1 MTARSSARIS
11 KSKSMFDIKDILS
24 ATKGR
29 LIQRAPAMRVTGV
42 SIDSRTLKK
51 GDVFIA
57 IKGERFDGHR
67 FIRKA
72 VQKGAAVL
80 IVGRKIKAPKNVSVV
95 HVNDTVKALGHLAGF
110 HRRRF
115 SVPVVAITGSSGKT
129 TAKEMIAGVLK
140 AKYTVLK
147 NVATQNN
154 HIGVPL
160 TLFRL
165 NKKHEIV
172 VLEFGTNRPGDI
184 RWLTQ
189 IAVPDVVVLLNIGES
204 HLEFLKTPAG
214 VFREKADIIRYAP
227 AGVTAILNNDDPYL
241 KTIAGRKIAKQT
253 VTFSLNGKADYRAQN
268 VECRGFRR
276 LEFTLRPGGRFLLK
290 TPGVHNV
297 YNAIAAISC
306 GRHFKINYN
315 DIKKALSSLSAPSG
329 RQRFRTVGPW
339 RIIDDTYN
347 ANPVSVRSAVE
358 TLRCLP
364 GGGRKVMVCAD
375 MLELGRGSEQL
386 HRAAGRYAADAHLD
400 LLLTFG
406 KKARW
411 ISLGAKKTDPN
422 IAAFHCRTFELL
434 CRKLM
439 AYCRPKDVILVKGSR
454 RMGMERIIDFLKKQ
468 TNP

>member
-1 MTARSSARIS
+1 
-11 KSKSMFDIKDILS
+11 MFDIHDIIS

-29 LIQRAPAMRVTGV
+29 LIQGPPAGRVAGV

-72 VQKGAAVL
+72 VQKGAVVL
-80 IVGRKIKAPKNVSVV
+80 IVGRKIKAPKGVSVI
-95 HVNDTVKALGHLAGF
+95 HVKDTVKALGHLARF

-129 TAKEMIAGVLK
+129 TVKEMIAGVLK
-140 AKYTVLK
+140 TKYTVLK

-189 IAVPDVVVLLNIGES
+189 IAAPDVAVLLNIGES

-214 VFREKADIIRYAP
+214 VFREKLDIIRYAP
-227 AGVTAILNNDDPYL
+227 AGVTAILNNDDLFL
-241 KTIAGRKIAKQT
+241 KTIAAGKIAKQA
-253 VTFSLNGKADYRAQN
+253 VTFSLNGKADYRAEN

-276 LEFTLRPGGRFLLK
+276 LEFSLRPGGRFSLK
-290 TPGVHNV
+290 TPGLHNV

-315 DIKKALSSLSAPSG
+315 DIKKALSSFSAPSG
-329 RQRFRTVGPW
+329 RQRFRSVGPW

-347 ANPVSVRSAVE
+347 ANPVSMRSAVE

-364 GGGRKVMVCAD
+364 ARGKKVLVCAD

-386 HRAAGRYAADAHLD
+386 HRAAGRYAAEAHLD
-400 LLLTFG
+400 LVLTWG

-411 ISLGAKKTDPN
+411 ISVGAKEKDPRL
-422 IAAFHCRTFELL
+422 AAFHCRSLELL
-434 CRKLM
+434 CKKLT
-439 AYCRPKDVILVKGSR
+439 AYCRPEDVILIKGSR
-454 RMGMERIIDFLKKQ
+454 RTGMERIIDFLKKQ
-468 TNP
+468 KNP